1 MKKVTKQY
9 LRNNPNV
16 IFVFGDNSKRLG
28 KLGTSFLRDEL
39 NTYGFIIK
47 KNSKSDASSYFEI
60 EEYSNVYFNEIDK
73 FRKEVMENKRRIFL
87 IDDFGKWKNGDT
99 NLFNNFLKEK
109 MVDDLSDLDNV
120 KFLWDGVE

>member
-39 NTYGFIIK
+39 NTYGFVIK

-73 FRKEVMENKRRIFL
+73 FRKEVMENRDRIFL
-87 IDDFGKWKNGDT
+87 IDDFGKWKNGDI
-99 NLFNNFLKEK
+99 NLFDNFLKEK
-109 MVDDLSDLDNV
+109 MIDDLSDLDNV
-120 KFLWDGVE
+120 KFLWDGVK

>member
-39 NTYGFIIK
+39 NTYGFVIK

-73 FRKEVMENKRRIFL
+73 FRKEVMENRDRIFL
-87 IDDFGKWKNGDT
+87 IDDFGKWKNGDI
-99 NLFNNFLKEK
+99 NLFDNFLKEK
-109 MVDDLSDLDNV
+109 MIDDLLDLDNV
-120 KFLWDGVE
+120 KFLWDGVK

>member
-39 NTYGFIIK
+39 NTYGFVIK

-73 FRKEVMENKRRIFL
+73 FRKEVMENRGRIFL
-87 IDDFGKWKNGDT
+87 IDDFGKWKNGDI
-99 NLFNNFLKEK
+99 NLFDNFLREK
-109 MVDDLSDLDNV
+109 MIDDLSDLDNV
-120 KFLWDGVE
+120 KFLWDGVK